1 MAAQAHALYGDPTA
15 NIAAGAAGGSAS
27 ASSLSIAAMKS
38 VIRAAGF
45 PVNHLVARRDVVANY
60 EQAIAHL
67 ERRAAEAMEHAGSFR
82 RATATDH
89 SSATDNLERQ
99 FDAQLKSALIE
110 EFGANFS
117 YVSTLEEF
125 LERMGL
131 TPDTRERF
139 PCRAGRVTMCATN
152 GDADVNQFAAS
163 FVRDSFNLTGDQD
176 GKAFG
181 WVGRRVEDGIL
192 LEAPRAVSVGVSL
205 LATAMVGALES
216 LDISVSSDF
225 FGRGAPGFGQVAM
238 LEAVSSLLSNYC
250 DSTPPGFDD
259 VMSIIGVTDRR
270 VIMAIFVAVWLNLNA
285 PADDYRPVL
294 EVLSGSRSV
303 PEATRCRAHMC
314 RSQPARARA
323 LDRSR
328 DRTG

>member
-1 MAAQAHALYGDPTA
+1 MAAQAHALYGHPTA

-67 ERRAAEAMEHAGSFR
+67 ARRAAEAMEHAGSFR

-139 PCRAGRVTMCATN
+139 PCRTGRVTLCATN

>member
-1 MAAQAHALYGDPTA
+1 MAAEAYALYGDPTA
-15 NIAAGAAGGSAS
+15 SAP
-27 ASSLSIAAMKS
+27 SLSIAAMKS
-38 VIRAAGF
+38 TIRDAGF
-45 PVNHLVARRDVVANY
+45 PVNHLVARRDVVASY
-60 EQAIAHL
+60 EQAVAHL
-67 ERRAAEAMEHAGSFR
+67 ARRAADAMEHADSSFR
-82 RATATDH
+82 RATASDQL
-89 SSATDNLERQ
+89 SATDILERQ
-99 FDAQLKSALIE
+99 FDAQLELALRE
-110 EFGANFS
+110 KFGADFS
-117 YVSTLEEF
+117 RVSTLEEF

-131 TPDTRERF
+131 TPDTRARF
-139 PCRAGRVTMCATN
+139 PCRAGRVTLCATK

-163 FVRDSFNLTGDQD
+163 FVRGCLNLTGDQD

-181 WVGRRVEDGIL
+181 WVGRRVNDGIL
-192 LEAPRAVSVGVSL
+192 IEAPRAVSVGVSL

-259 VMSIIGVTDRR
+259 VMLIIRVTDRR
-270 VIMAIFVAVWLNLNA
+270 VIMIIFVAVWLNLNA

>member
-1 MAAQAHALYGDPTA
+1 MELALRE
-15 NIAAGAAGGSAS
+15 
-27 ASSLSIAAMKS
+27 K
-38 VIRAAGF
+38 
-45 PVNHLVARRDVVANY
+45 
-60 EQAIAHL
+60 
-67 ERRAAEAMEHAGSFR
+67 
-82 RATATDH
+82 
-89 SSATDNLERQ
+89 
-99 FDAQLKSALIE
+99 
-110 EFGANFS
+110 FGADFS
-117 YVSTLEEF
+117 RVSTLEEF

-131 TPDTRERF
+131 TPDTRARF
-139 PCRAGRVTMCATN
+139 PCRAGRVTLCATK

-163 FVRDSFNLTGDQD
+163 FVRGCLNLTGDQD

-181 WVGRRVEDGIL
+181 WVGRRVNDGIL
-192 LEAPRAVSVGVSL
+192 IEAPRAVSVGVPL

-216 LDISVSSDF
+216 LDISVLSD

-259 VMSIIGVTDRR
+259 VMLIIRVTDRR
-270 VIMAIFVAVWLNLNA
+270 VIMIIFVAVWLNLNA